1 MKATNQLF
9 LIKREDISDS
19 VLSQVE
25 QTYIEAFP
33 LNERRDFELTKLLI
47 ANDPAFNLYTFTQD
61 DVYVGFITT
70 WQFADFLYVEHFAID
85 NARRSGGIGSKA
97 LMLLIEETALPI
109 LLEVELPLDEMAKR
123 RIQFYERLEFKFHN
137 YPYQQPP
144 YSEGQEWVELRF
156 MTRNKQNRVLDFDV
170 AKACLYRSVYRVSED
185 V

>member
-1 MKATNQLF
+1 MKTTNRLF
-9 LIKREDISDS
+9 LIKRENIDDP
-19 VLSQVE
+19 VLLQVE

-33 LNERRDFELTKLLI
+33 PNERRDFELTKLLI
-47 ANDPAFNLYTFTQD
+47 VTDSAFNLYTFTQD

-97 LMLLIEETALPI
+97 LMLLIEETELPI

-144 YSEGQEWVELRF
+144 YSEGKEWVELRF
-156 MTRNKQNRVLDFDV
+156 MTRNKQNIALDFDE
-170 AKACLYRSVYRVSED
+170 AKACLYRYVYRVSED
-185 V
+185 

>member
-1 MKATNQLF
+1 MEILNQLS
-9 LIKREDISDS
+9 LIRREDISDP

-47 ANDPAFNLYTFTQD
+47 VNDPAFNLYTFAQD

-85 NARRSGGIGSKA
+85 NARRSGGIGSNA
-97 LMLLIEETALPI
+97 LTLLIEKTELPI

-123 RIQFYERLEFKFHN
+123 RIQFYERLDFKFHN

-144 YSEGQEWVELRF
+144 YSDGQEWVELRF
-156 MTRNKQNRVLDFDV
+156 MTRNKQKTALDFDL
-170 AKACLYRSVYRVSED
+170 AKVCLYRSVYRVSED
-185 V
+185 